1 MPYTWRNIV
10 FRPGEDNILSYILLR
25 YLRHAFFVNISR
37 TYGGKYFDELHIVSK
52 AASRL
57 ALPTTERT
65 RGCPCSNVRGC
76 PYSDKVNIFICR
88 YAWHY
93 ECFHPRLYFIQNIF
107 PVSQR
112 LSQTCGIRFL
122 FKITVDI
129 VVLFI
134 LVCFAWIR
142 KQFLNRRREKIENK
156 EQRSYY
162 DRKYFSRLFIY
173 FFLAK

>member
-1 MPYTWRNIV
+1 M
-10 FRPGEDNILSYILLR
+10 E
-25 YLRHAFFVNISR
+25 NIS
-37 TYGGKYFDELHIVSK
+37 TSCTL
-52 AASRL
+52 SRKL
-57 ALPTTERT
+57 RVDSHYLQPKGHGDAHV
-65 RGCPCSNVRGC
+65 SNVRGC

-129 VVLFI
+129 IVLFI

-162 DRKYFSRLFIY
+162 DRKYFSRLFI
-173 FFLAK
+173 FFWQNKLGLCNYCFYHFNWCT